1 MKMLLDTHALVW
13 ALTDKDQLSAEA
25 RRVYL
30 DTRNKLSI
38 SPVSFWEL
46 AIKSSIGKIKLKENW
61 CSAFRAD
68 LDENAIQWLP
78 VSPEHCHQVERLP
91 FIHRDPFDRMLV
103 AQSLAEPMRLLTSDT
118 ALAKYGDII
127 LMV

>member
-1 MKMLLDTHALVW
+1 MKALLDTHTLVW
-13 ALTDKDQLSAEA
+13 ALTEEDRLGVEA
-25 RRVYL
+25 RRICL
-30 DTRNKLSI
+30 DTRNKLSV

-103 AQSLAEPMRLLTSDT
+103 AQAKVEKM
-118 ALAKYGDII
+118 ALVTFDGHLSKYGIDCIW
-127 LMV
+127 